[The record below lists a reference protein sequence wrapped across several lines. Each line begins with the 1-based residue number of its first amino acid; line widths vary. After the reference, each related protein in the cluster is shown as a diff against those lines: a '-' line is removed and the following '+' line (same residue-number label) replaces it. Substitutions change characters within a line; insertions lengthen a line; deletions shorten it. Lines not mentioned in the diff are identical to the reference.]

1 MTTVCVSTPDLAAA
15 IREAHADLE
24 VLVWSEQAAPP
35 AGLDRVVFWVPE
47 FLATGADVAA
57 LSALQVVQL
66 ASAGA
71 EAFVDLVPDG
81 VTLCDGRGVHGG
93 STSEWAMAAL
103 LAVLRDIPVFVR
115 ASEQGV
121 WDRHTT
127 DELQDKHVLVLGA
140 GDLGDAMKR
149 RLEAFDATVTMVA
162 RRARDGVHATDEL
175 PTLLPAAD
183 VVVVM
188 VPLTP
193 ATTGLVDARF
203 LAAMPDGAVL
213 VNAARGRIVD
223 TDALL
228 AELSAGRLRAALD
241 VTEPE
246 PLPSDHP
253 LWDLDNVLVTPHV
266 GGNVVGFP
274 RRAER
279 LVLAQLDRFLAGEP
293 LENVV
298 SEGY

>member
-15 IREAHADLE
+15 ITAAHPELE
-24 VLVWSEQAAPP
+24 VLVWSDQHSPP
-35 AGLDRVVFWVPE
+35 DGLDRVEFWVPE
-47 FLATGADVAA
+47 FLASGADFAK
-57 LSALQVVQL
+57 LGALQVVQL

-71 EAFVDLVPDG
+71 ETFVEVVPEG

-93 STSEWAMAAL
+93 STSEWAMTAL

-115 ASEQGV
+115 AAERGI

-127 DELQDKHVLVLGA
+127 DELQDKRVLVLGA
-140 GDLGDAMKR
+140 GDLGEQMKR

-193 ATTGLVDARF
+193 ATTGMVDARF
-203 LAAMPDGAVL
+203 LASMPDGAVL
-213 VNAARGRIVD
+213 VNAARGKVVD

-241 VTEPE
+241 VTDPE
-246 PLPSDHP
+246 PLPAGHP
-253 LWDLDNVLVTPHV
+253 LWDLHNALVTPHV

-274 RRAER
+274 GRAEK
-279 LVLAQLDRFLAGEP
+279 LVLAQLGRWLAGEP